1 MQHIK
6 LPWVFWYL
14 VVSCDGQEHVSDSAA
29 SLLPNDN
36 KLLRV
41 IVGTPVSQEDS
52 RGCVPAPSDAYY
64 IISLAHLTYPCC
76 TDWLCA
82 VGFIVAFP
90 ILQTHSFYPNT
101 SGSLFHLYITRLT
114 PASHL
119 LFPWIL
125 RSLLHCT
132 LFPCAYSI
140 FLIVLVFSEYFF
152 TALYLPAPQSTQTN
166 LLIDRA
172 VEPPG
177 FWYFGIT
184 AAFPRRLPTVLTN
197 EPISVHL
204 QSVY

>member
-52 RGCVPAPSDAYY
+52 RGCVPAPSDPSDY

-140 FLIVLVFSEYFF
+140 FLIVSIFWVFFYGPLSPCTPIY
-152 TALYLPAPQSTQTN
+152 TDKPPYWQGCWASR
-166 LLIDRA
+166 LLIFRHHCS
-172 VEPPG
+172 
-177 FWYFGIT
+177 
-184 AAFPRRLPTVLTN
+184 L
-197 EPISVHL
+197 S
-204 QSVY
+204 